1 MYLLL
6 ALDACRYRGMLVV
19 TFQMFGLRYRGTSHR
34 RRPVCLLLLFLTWST
49 LGQCQR
55 YEEESRR
62 SEGHASYD
70 QPPRRTRRPPLA
82 SDPSITDE
90 GLLNTF
96 PGLFQTSNQIV
107 DQTIQMGATGA
118 RLPLASYHGCC
129 SSEPKMDTYSTLSDP
144 LGTAVSLVQVG
155 QRSQYFPSETC
166 RREINCSACSCS
178 CTMVNQTLTALVYK
192 PGSTREIMFSLVR
205 VPTFCRCMNN
215 LAIP

>member
-62 SEGHASYD
+62 SDGHASYD

-82 SDPSITDE
+82 SDPPITDE

-96 PGLFQTSNQIV
+96 PGLFQTSNEIEGSKTSSGVIPWLLFFRTQNGHLQYIV
-107 DQTIQMGATGA
+107 RPTGDCCEFSPSRTEKSILPFRDLQT
-118 RLPLASYHGCC
+118 R
-129 SSEPKMDTYSTLSDP
+129 
-144 LGTAVSLVQVG
+144 
-155 QRSQYFPSETC
+155 
-166 RREINCSACSCS
+166 
-178 CTMVNQTLTALVYK
+178 NQLL
-192 PGSTREIMFSLVR
+192 
-205 VPTFCRCMNN
+205 CM
-215 LAIP
+215 